1 MFLANSWLVAWMLAL
16 KDREASANPK
26 LKASTAKTRRALPLL
41 RRSPCAARENSEP
54 FTLKNIFI
62 F

>member
-1 MFLANSWLVAWMLAL
+1 MLAL